1 MNAAEKKLLEYI
13 EECNK
18 IDYEQIERFSW
29 EIRADIEKI
38 RFLIGIIKK
47 SEERIETERIQK
59 EYYKKRANNLENKLE
74 EIEKNKKINIES
86 FSEEENH
93 IPGI

>member
-38 RFLIGIIKK
+38 RFLIDIVKK
-47 SEERIETERIQK
+47 QEERLEELSSLRLMMEFYK
-59 EYYKKRANNLENKLE
+59 EKAQKLE
-74 EIEKNKKINIES
+74 EKLIEK
-86 FSEEENH
+86 EERH
-93 IPGI
+93 YS

>member
-13 EECNK
+13 KECNE

-38 RFLIGIIKK
+38 RFLIGIVKK
-47 SEERIETERIQK
+47 QEDRLEELSSLRLMMEFYK
-59 EYYKKRANNLENKLE
+59 EKAQKLE
-74 EIEKNKKINIES
+74 EKLIEK
-86 FSEEENH
+86 EERH
-93 IPGI
+93 YS

>member
-29 EIRADIEKI
+29 EVRADIEKI
-38 RFLIGIIKK
+38 RFLIDIVKK
-47 SEERIETERIQK
+47 QEGRLEELSSLRLMMEFYK
-59 EYYKKRANNLENKLE
+59 EKAQKLE
-74 EIEKNKKINIES
+74 EKLIEK
-86 FSEEENH
+86 EERH
-93 IPGI
+93 YS

>member
-38 RFLIGIIKK
+38 RFLIDIVKK
-47 SEERIETERIQK
+47 QEERLEELSSLRLMMEFYK
-59 EYYKKRANNLENKLE
+59 EKAQKLE
-74 EIEKNKKINIES
+74 EKLIE
-86 FSEEENH
+86 EEENH

>member
-29 EIRADIEKI
+29 EVRADIEKI
-38 RFLIGIIKK
+38 RFLI
-47 SEERIETERIQK
+47 Q
-59 EYYKKRANNLENKLE
+59 N
-74 EIEKNKKINIES
+74 
-86 FSEEENH
+86 
-93 IPGI
+93 

>member
-38 RFLIGIIKK
+38 RFLIDIVKK
-47 SEERIETERIQK
+47 QEERLEEVSSLRLMMEFYK
-59 EYYKKRANNLENKLE
+59 EKAQKLE
-74 EIEKNKKINIES
+74 EKLIEK
-86 FSEEENH
+86 EERH
-93 IPGI
+93 YS